1 MCLGSNVTVEVK
13 GVSDTR
19 LFDLLRR
26 LWIRGHRREDL
37 RVVPADWI
45 TGFPDLMQLLGEA
58 KNRGL
63 IEVYPTETEDR
74 GYRIQELTLLP
85 STLEHLENDTRLV
98 HRQLTAVDGT
108 RIDLR
113 SMVGQ
118 VLATPNMANLADACR
133 IWLADLRYER
143 PCARRKVRILLERA
157 VGIRGTELAA
167 YDPELKAEIMKA
179 LTDPCGSGKVRESER
194 GDT

>member
-1 MCLGSNVTVEVK
+1 MDTEQVEVK
-13 GVSDTR
+13 NVSDTR

-85 STLEHLENDTRLV
+85 STLEHLENEVKLV
-98 HRQLTAVDGT
+98 HRQMTAPDGEK
-108 RIDLR
+108 IDLR
-113 SMVGQ
+113 TMVGRMICTAS
-118 VLATPNMANLADACR
+118 VANIADVCR
-133 IWLADLRYER
+133 CWLADMAYESS
-143 PCARRKVRILLERA
+143 PKARRKARILLERTI
-157 VGIRGTELAA
+157 GFRGEELAA
-167 YDPELKAEIMKA
+167 HDPALKQRVMEAVA
-179 LTDPCGSGKVRESER
+179 RESK
-194 GDT
+194 